1 MKIECYL
8 LIFFL
13 LYILLNVNQYNIL
26 ALSPSFI
33 RQEINDNNDDWYFHD
48 IHYGGKNNISYPE
61 ATIAKIT
68 QKSIGNIDSVT
79 YISDGKHLNIT
90 FWLTSFFPKD
100 LPPNHQAAFLVY
112 IDIDADSKTGWNGID
127 YINRID
133 YSKKEKLWKSVFY
146 EKKSETNSGVK
157 YLSINRNYTDFS
169 MGGQYAS
176 ITLDLETMN
185 YPQQY
190 RIVFLME
197 DVIREK
203 EKIKKLID
211 FVNTVYI
218 PPLKFII
225 STSNE
230 PINIIKGEEK
240 HIELQL
246 KSVNPVKSIDALQP
260 KALLYTDNKLTKM
273 KLSFNPNPIDFS
285 VHGIGISDLTVKVPN
300 NLSAGLYTEQIVSNI
315 SFPFEFLG
323 NPSETKIIYSNMSV
337 LVADPIPF
345 DKQLEHFFSNWV
357 ANISTII
364 LTIISI
370 ASGLIGLG
378 VGKKLKKSKNKKI
391 DEY

>member
-246 KSVNPVKSIDALQP
+246 K
-260 KALLYTDNKLTKM
+260 
-273 KLSFNPNPIDFS
+273 
-285 VHGIGISDLTVKVPN
+285 
-300 NLSAGLYTEQIVSNI
+300 VS
-315 SFPFEFLG
+315 
-323 NPSETKIIYSNMSV
+323 
-337 LVADPIPF
+337 
-345 DKQLEHFFSNWV
+345 
-357 ANISTII
+357 
-364 LTIISI
+364 
-370 ASGLIGLG
+370 
-378 VGKKLKKSKNKKI
+378 
-391 DEY
+391 